1 MCSAAV
7 ESFAVISNL
16 TVTTFLMIN
25 YSRVGFFSSEHL
37 KKKKVHLDLSLHLD
51 LEITFG
57 L

>member
-7 ESFAVISNL
+7 ESVAVMSNL

-25 YSRVGFFSSEHL
+25 YSRVGFFSSEPL
-37 KKKKVHLDLSLHLD
+37 KQKKVHLDLSLHLD

>member
-25 YSRVGFFSSEHL
+25 YSRVGFFSSEPL
-37 KKKKVHLDLSLHLD
+37 KQKKVHLDLSLHLD

>member
-16 TVTTFLMIN
+16 TVTTLLIIN
-25 YSRVGFFSSEHL
+25 YTRLGFFSSEPL
-37 KKKKVHLDLSLHLD
+37 KQKKVLSLHLD
-51 LEITFG
+51 LKINFG